1 MERFVIRSEKDI
13 GIAVVCAQASA
24 RTMGFSQANIER
36 LGTGISELAHNIV
49 KYAPETGGD
58 IILTM
63 ERQHDRLHL
72 MVKARDNGP
81 GIADIEAAM
90 QAHFSTSGSL
100 GLGLPGVKRM
110 MDAFSIVSVPGS
122 GTVVTIGLEQ

>member
-1 MERFVIRSEKDI
+1 MERFVIRNEKDI
-13 GIAVVCAQASA
+13 GIAVVCAQTSA
-24 RTMGFSQANIER
+24 RSMGFNQSNIER

-58 IILTM
+58 IIVTM
-63 ERQHDRLHL
+63 ERQQERLQL

-81 GIADIEAAM
+81 GIADIDAAM

-100 GLGLPGVKRM
+100 GLGLPGLKRM
-110 MDAFSIVSVPGS
+110 MDAFSIISVPGT
-122 GTVVTIGLEQ
+122 GTVVTIRMEQ

>member
-1 MERFVIRSEKDI
+1 MIRNEKDI
-13 GIAVVCAQASA
+13 GLAVVCAQTSA

-58 IILTM
+58 ILLTM
-63 ERQHDRLHL
+63 ERHQDRLHL
-72 MVKARDNGP
+72 MVQARDNGP
-81 GIADIEAAM
+81 GIADIKAAM

-122 GTVVTIGLEQ
+122 GTVVTIEMEQ